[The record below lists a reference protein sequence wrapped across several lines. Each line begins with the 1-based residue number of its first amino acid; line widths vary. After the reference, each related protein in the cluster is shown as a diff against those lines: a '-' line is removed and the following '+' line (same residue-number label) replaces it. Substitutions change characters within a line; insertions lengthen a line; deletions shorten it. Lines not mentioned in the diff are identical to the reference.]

1 MTVKKVRVPTK
12 VLEQLKKKE
21 NNRAKE
27 PQRKEKRE
35 AKNKGNEQ
43 LTVKYININNLPASL
58 SPSPCPSTSLPHSIP
73 HIKYKK

>member
-1 MTVKKVRVPTK
+1 MTVKKMRVPTK

-43 LTVKYININNLPASL
+43 LTVKYININNLPKSL
-58 SPSPCPSTSLPHSIP
+58 SMPIHIPATLHSTHKI
-73 HIKYKK
+73 